1 MFTGVKKMKKIH
13 VPPETGK
20 FMFCLFFSFLSC
32 CHVCFSELSLNQTNT
47 MIELSSFLNISDWNL
62 PGSER
67 NPCSWNG
74 VLCSLPDNSSVISLS
89 LSNFDL
95 SNSSFLPLVCNLQT
109 LESLDVSNNRLSSIP
124 EGFVTNCERL
134 IALKHL
140 NFSTNKFSTSPGFRG
155 FSKLAVLDFSHNVL
169 SGNVGDYGFDGLVQL
184 RSLNLSFNRLTGS
197 VPVHLTKSLEKL
209 EVSDNSLSGT
219 IPEGIKDY
227 QELTLIDLSDNQLN
241 GSIPSSL
248 GNLSKLESLLLSN
261 NYLSGLI
268 PESLS
273 SIQTLRRFAA
283 NRNRFTGEIP
293 SGLTKHLENLDL
305 SFNSLAGSIPG
316 DLLSQLKLV
325 SVDLSSNQLVGW
337 IPQSISSSLVRLRLG
352 SNKLTGSVPSVAFE
366 SLQLLTYLEMDN
378 NSLTGFIPPSFGNLV
393 SLNLLNLAMNEF
405 TGILP
410 PAFGNLSRLQVIK
423 LQQNKL
429 TGEIPDT
436 IAFLSNLLILNIS
449 CNSLSGSIPPSLSQ
463 LKKLSNMNLQ
473 GNNLNGTIPDNIQNL
488 EDLIELQLGQ
498 NQLRG
503 RIPVMPRKLQISL
516 NLSYNLFEGSIPT
529 TLSEL
534 DRLEVL
540 DLSNNNFSGEIPNF
554 LSRLMSLTQ
563 LILSNNQLT
572 GNIPRFTHNVSV
584 DVRGNPGVKLKTENE
599 VSIQRNPSGK
609 SKLVMIV
616 IFVSLGVL
624 ALLTGIITVTVLK
637 FSRRCKGINN
647 MQVDPDEEGS
657 TVLPEVI
664 HGKLLTS
671 NALHR
676 SNINFAKAVE
686 AVAHPEHG
694 LHQTMFWSYYR
705 VVMPSG
711 SSYFIKKLNTRDRV
725 FQQASS
731 EQLEVELEMLGKL
744 HHTNVMVPLAYVLYS
759 EGCLLIYDFSHTCTL
774 YEILHNHSSGVVD
787 WTSRYSIAVGIAQG
801 ISYLHGSESSG
812 RDPILLPDLSSK
824 KILLKSLTEPLVGD
838 IELFK
843 VIDPSKSNSSLSAV
857 AGTIGYIPPEYAYTM
872 RVTMAGNV
880 YSFGVILLELLTGRP
895 AVSEGRDLAKWVQSH
910 SSHQEQQNNILDLR
924 VSKTSTVATKQMLRA
939 LGVALACINISPGAR
954 PKMKTVLRMLTRL

>member
-463 LKKLSNMNLQ
+463 LKRLSNMNLQ

-857 AGTIGYIPPEYAYTM
+857 AGTIGYIPPGEH
-872 RVTMAGNV
+872 
-880 YSFGVILLELLTGRP
+880 II
-895 AVSEGRDLAKWVQSH
+895 
-910 SSHQEQQNNILDLR
+910 QNLYGL
-924 VSKTSTVATKQMLRA
+924 V
-939 LGVALACINISPGAR
+939 
-954 PKMKTVLRMLTRL
+954 

>member
-1 MFTGVKKMKKIH
+1 MKKIH

-463 LKKLSNMNLQ
+463 LKRLSNMNLQ

-857 AGTIGYIPPEYAYTM
+857 AGTIGYIPPGEH
-872 RVTMAGNV
+872 
-880 YSFGVILLELLTGRP
+880 II
-895 AVSEGRDLAKWVQSH
+895 
-910 SSHQEQQNNILDLR
+910 QNLYGL
-924 VSKTSTVATKQMLRA
+924 V
-939 LGVALACINISPGAR
+939 
-954 PKMKTVLRMLTRL
+954 

>member
-1 MFTGVKKMKKIH
+1 
-13 VPPETGK
+13 
-20 FMFCLFFSFLSC
+20 
-32 CHVCFSELSLNQTNT
+32 
-47 MIELSSFLNISDWNL
+47 
-62 PGSER
+62 
-67 NPCSWNG
+67 
-74 VLCSLPDNSSVISLS
+74 
-89 LSNFDL
+89 
-95 SNSSFLPLVCNLQT
+95 
-109 LESLDVSNNRLSSIP
+109 
-124 EGFVTNCERL
+124 
-134 IALKHL
+134 
-140 NFSTNKFSTSPGFRG
+140 
-155 FSKLAVLDFSHNVL
+155 LAVLDFSHNVL

-463 LKKLSNMNLQ
+463 LKRLSNMNLQ

-857 AGTIGYIPPEYAYTM
+857 AGTIGYIPPGEH
-872 RVTMAGNV
+872 
-880 YSFGVILLELLTGRP
+880 II
-895 AVSEGRDLAKWVQSH
+895 
-910 SSHQEQQNNILDLR
+910 QNLYGL
-924 VSKTSTVATKQMLRA
+924 V
-939 LGVALACINISPGAR
+939 
-954 PKMKTVLRMLTRL
+954 

>member
-1 MFTGVKKMKKIH
+1 MKKIH

-169 SGNVGDYGFDGLVQL
+169 SGHVGDYGFDGLVQL

-273 SIQTLRRFAA
+273 SIQTLRRLAA

-857 AGTIGYIPPEYAYTM
+857 AGTIGYIPPGEH
-872 RVTMAGNV
+872 
-880 YSFGVILLELLTGRP
+880 II
-895 AVSEGRDLAKWVQSH
+895 
-910 SSHQEQQNNILDLR
+910 QNLYGL
-924 VSKTSTVATKQMLRA
+924 V
-939 LGVALACINISPGAR
+939 
-954 PKMKTVLRMLTRL
+954 